1 MTREELLKKNFQWLY
16 EYVREYNSFTNAQI
30 SELTLIPQ
38 RYFSEY
44 RHMNRTITWRDF
56 ETITSTEWFNKYD
69 VCFGDL
75 FSENFIT
82 EFIAKNNRGNYA
94 NVNYVGNYIFYYLS
108 EAPGGGELRYGVISI
123 LNRSPEISC
132 LAVGFRE
139 YASAH
144 EFREKLNSHYSES
157 GGLALSDVMQ
167 YYREISELSPNKE
180 YFYGKWHASPTQ
192 VFFSMKNRS
201 CRDRM
206 DIILNN
212 YNYEHNMRVDYKFGI
227 GACNTV
233 IKYHNTKNAAAIKI
247 IIDRTDVLASHK
259 GEMISLLKSGG
270 DAFNCVSR
278 DMDTQ
283 LDTVYHSK
291 QR

>member
-1 MTREELLKKNFQWLY
+1 MTREETLKKNFQWLF

-30 SELTLIPQ
+30 SEITLINQ

-44 RHMNRTITWRDF
+44 RHMNRTITWHDF
-56 ETITSTEWFNKYD
+56 EIITATPWFSKYD

-75 FSENFIT
+75 LSDNFIT
-82 EFIAKNNRGNYA
+82 EFIAKNASENYV
-94 NVNYVGNYIFYYLS
+94 NINYVGNYVFYYLS
-108 EAPGGGELRYGVISI
+108 EISGKEALRYGVLSI
-123 LNRSPEISC
+123 LNRSPKISC

-139 YASAH
+139 YSSADT
-144 EFREKLNSHYSES
+144 FRKKLNCHYSDEN
-157 GGLALSDVMQ
+157 GLLLEDIMS
-167 YYREISELSPNKE
+167 YYQEISEASPNKE

-212 YNYEHNMRVDYKFGI
+212 YNYEHNNRIDYKFGM

-233 IKYHNTKNAAAIKI
+233 VKINNTKNAAAIRI
-247 IIDRTDVLASHK
+247 IFDRTDVLSSHTD
-259 GEMISLLKSGG
+259 ELISLLKGG
-270 DAFNCVSR
+270 NDTFNCVSR
-278 DMDTQ
+278 DMDTR
-283 LDTVYHSK
+283 LDTVYYSK